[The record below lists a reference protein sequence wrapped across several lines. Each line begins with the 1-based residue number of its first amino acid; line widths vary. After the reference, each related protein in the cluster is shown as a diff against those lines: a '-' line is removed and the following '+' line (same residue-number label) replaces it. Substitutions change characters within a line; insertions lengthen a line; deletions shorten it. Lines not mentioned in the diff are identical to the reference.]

1 MRWMIMVWKPVA
13 IASEHGGVQQV
24 YLDWSATKDAT
35 ISLVVSWVSP
45 GQVLPVSLCKSRLG
59 Y

>member
-1 MRWMIMVWKPVA
+1 MIMVWKPVA

-45 GQVLPVSLCKSRLG
+45 GHSWVR
-59 Y
+59 